1 MKLYI
6 NDETSKLKSV
16 LLGTANNLGDNPKI
30 NQTYDPSSII
40 NLKKGTYPTKHS
52 LIEELELYK
61 KTLESNGVNVYSLDN
76 IPDCNQIY
84 ARDIG
89 FVIEDCFFISNILPL
104 RIKELNGLNSILKKI
119 DDFKIIKLNSS
130 VHVEGGD
137 IILDNDYIF
146 IGYYNKSDYE
156 KQITARTN
164 INAVKF
170 LEKKFSNK
178 KIKAFELRKSINDPS
193 KNALHLDCCFQP
205 VGDSQAV
212 VCKDGFININDYEW
226 LVDFYG
232 KDNILDLNKEEMS
245 IMMCNFLSISKNKVI
260 SDIRFTKLNSWLKA
274 KEIKTI
280 EINLKE
286 ISKQGGLFRCTTLP
300 LYRKNEF
307 NK

>member
-76 IPDCNQIY
+76 VPDCNQIY

-119 DDFKIIKLNSS
+119 DDFKVIKLNSS

-146 IGYYNKSDYE
+146 IGYYGGLDYPNF
-156 KQITARTN
+156 ITARTN
-164 INAVKF
+164 INSVEAIKELFPNKIVK
-170 LEKKFSNK
+170 S
-178 KIKAFELRKSINDPS
+178 FELKKSNTNPYE
-193 KNALHLDCCFQP
+193 NALHLDCCFQP
-205 VGDSQAV
+205 IGKGKALIH
-212 VCKDGFININDYEW
+212 KEGFLNCSELRFIEN
-226 LVDFYG
+226 LFG
-232 KDNILDLNKEEMS
+232 KDNLFYTTKIEMTS
-245 IMMCNFLSISKNKVI
+245 MNCNVVSISEHVVV
-260 SDIRFTKLNSWLKA
+260 SERSFTRLNQWLRLQGFIVEEVA
-274 KEIKTI
+274 YS
-280 EINLKE
+280 E
-286 ISKQGGLFRCTTLP
+286 ISKQGGLFRCSTMP
-300 LYRKNEF
+300 LIRA
-307 NK
+307 